1 MKFSKCIDDSLESEL
16 LELESQQKAD
26 QVQQLLD
33 TKQAEF
39 IAKLHKYKQR
49 NIRLKAELQV
59 AKDKAKD
66 LEIGRYQAEDKS
78 QNNETFLRTFQ
89 ALASNNNAD
98 EMTKM
103 LQEEVLRLNT
113 ELTQANLKLNDQS
126 KSLRKTKYDLSTREN
141 ENRRLSAC
149 FSKGSGLKEQND
161 LLVNKL
167 NLAISEKMKL
177 EEDNQRLK
185 ENADKLVCNFLFLFP
200 LNSNNYS
207 R

>member
-1 MKFSKCIDDSLESEL
+1 M
-16 LELESQQKAD
+16 ESQQKAD
-26 QVQQLLD
+26 LVQQQLD

-39 IAKLHKYKQR
+39 ISKLHKYKQR

-59 AKDKAKD
+59 AKDRAKD

-78 QNNETFLRTFQ
+78 QNNESFIRTFQ
-89 ALASNNNAD
+89 ALATNNNAD
-98 EMTKM
+98 EMTKV

-126 KSLRKTKYDLSTREN
+126 KNLRKTKYDLSTREN

-161 LLVNKL
+161 ILGNKL
-167 NLAISEKMKL
+167 NLAISEKMRL
-177 EEDNQRLK
+177 EEDNEGLK
-185 ENADKLVCNFLFLFP
+185 ESMTKLVCFRFYQSIIILFFFFTLFFW
-200 LNSNNYS
+200 
-207 R
+207 